1 MDFSGQS
8 VGGVALT
15 WDSLDPSNDPQTFFG
30 GTDLSDDEV
39 HVVILRFAFD
49 HYTLIVSED
58 NEASAPDQTF
68 EKIDCDSNRHA
79 VLLVGRWLFS
89 DPLSSAGQAGLGQ
102 PSH

>member
-1 MDFSGQS
+1 MDFLGQS

-15 WDSLDPSNDPQTFFG
+15 WNSFDPSNDPQTFFG

-79 VLLVGRWLFS
+79 VLLV
-89 DPLSSAGQAGLGQ
+89 
-102 PSH
+102 